1 MKLKLTEAG
10 IVIPKELLG
19 NSQEVEITQP
29 DNQIIIT
36 KINHSNMSILDL
48 SKNSVESDINDSTF
62 NQIETRENNPFKS
75 CYDLAE
81 ELGIIGI
88 AKNLPADLSTNQA
101 YFEGFGT
108 ERKILT

>member
-1 MKLKLTEAG
+1 MK
-10 IVIPKELLG
+10 
-19 NSQEVEITQP
+19 
-29 DNQIIIT
+29 
-36 KINHSNMSILDL
+36 L
-48 SKNSVESDINDSTF
+48 SKNSVESDMNDSTF

-108 ERKILT
+108 ERKILTSNTMI